1 MFVYGRNS
9 VEEALKDEI
18 PIKRVVIEKGK
29 SNRFL
34 SQIQRAKAKDVLV
47 EYASEYELVKLAGT
61 QKHQGII
68 AEISLPPTVYEKEED
83 FTDWEKLQYVLM
95 LDGLTDTGNVGAII
109 RSALLLGVDVVV
121 LPEDHSARITSQ
133 VIRASAGAIYKQPV
147 LYVRNIVRT
156 TEKLKSLG
164 FTVYGLDMFGEG
176 TLGEVTLQKPL
187 CIVVGS
193 EDKGM
198 RRMMRKSCDQMI
210 RIPTTGKLD
219 SLNAS
224 VAVAICL
231 WEVYKTQTGGRS

>member
-9 VEEALKDEI
+9 VEEALKDQI
-18 PIKRVVIEKGK
+18 PIKRIVIERGK
-29 SNRFL
+29 SQRF
-34 SQIQRAKAKDVLV
+34 SPFVAQANAKGIVV
-47 EYASEYELVKLAGT
+47 EYASEHELMRLAGT

-68 AEISLPPTVYEKEED
+68 AEISLPPTVYEREED
-83 FTDWEKLQYVLM
+83 FNAWEKVQTVLM

-133 VIRASAGAIYKQPV
+133 VIRASAGALYKQPV
-147 LYVRNIVRT
+147 VYVRNIVRT
-156 TEKLKSLG
+156 TEKLKTMG
-164 FTVYGLDMFGEG
+164 FTVYGLDMAGDQF
-176 TLGEVTLQKPL
+176 LGEVVFQKPL

-231 WEVYKTQTGGRS
+231 WETYKTQKGGKS